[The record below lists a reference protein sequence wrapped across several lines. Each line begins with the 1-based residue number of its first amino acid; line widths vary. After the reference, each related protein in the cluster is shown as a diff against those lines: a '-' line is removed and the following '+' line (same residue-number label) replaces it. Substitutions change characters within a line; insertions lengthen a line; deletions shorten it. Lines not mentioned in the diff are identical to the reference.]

1 MIKLVP
7 VTVICIGSP
16 TLAPKIKLYAVMV
29 DNPDTGAVI
38 ELKPTKFIWVTA
50 VPTVLPPNCKSTPEI
65 TLDNKDPSPLKTSPA
80 CKVTFPVL
88 P

>member
-38 ELKPTKFIWVTA
+38 ELKPTKFI
-50 VPTVLPPNCKSTPEI
+50 
-65 TLDNKDPSPLKTSPA
+65 
-80 CKVTFPVL
+80 
-88 P
+88 